1 MSNWSSSGNDSMIL
15 VENSEKENSE
25 KENGEENSEK
35 EYSEK
40 ENSEKENSERENN
53 WKGKERKENSEK
65 ENSEWF
71 KRCHYQNS
79 IVSIL
84 TDHSSTSTF
93 YSALNKEKFLTLK
106 IYIG

>member
-1 MSNWSSSGNDSMIL
+1 L

-25 KENGEENSEK
+25 KENGE
-35 EYSEK
+35 

-71 KRCHYQNS
+71 KRCHYRNS